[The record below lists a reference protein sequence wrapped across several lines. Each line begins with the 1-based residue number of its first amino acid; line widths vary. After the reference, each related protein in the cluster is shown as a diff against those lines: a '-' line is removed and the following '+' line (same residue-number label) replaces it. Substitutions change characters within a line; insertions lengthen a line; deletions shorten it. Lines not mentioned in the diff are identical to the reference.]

1 MIISYTTQRHGKI
14 MEARSKKEE
23 DAIIGE
29 MEELISNWQ
38 TYGKQSKKEKPLKLV
53 KGS

>member
-1 MIISYTTQRHGKI
+1 MGKI

-23 DAIIGE
+23 EEIVEE

-38 TYGKQSKKEKPLKLV
+38 TYGKQTKKEKPLKLV